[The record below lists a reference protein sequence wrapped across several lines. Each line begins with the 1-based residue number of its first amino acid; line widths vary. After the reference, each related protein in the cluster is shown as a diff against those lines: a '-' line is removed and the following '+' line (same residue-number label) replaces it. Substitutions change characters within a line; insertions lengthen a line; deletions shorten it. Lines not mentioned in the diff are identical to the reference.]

1 MRAKKNRLGI
11 ERLIMKDAI
20 ETLREGISTI
30 KEKDIENLLE
40 KMLERRQWG
49 YQKPGINFNLV
60 TIKPRKGTNL
70 QGQCTSDFAWNINFS
85 NNKEREKAESLLKE
99 IGLGFNRDGKEMKTS
114 QPRLNIW
121 KKDYSPLNDRQFSV
135 LSQLIENSTKS
146 KRKI

>member
-1 MRAKKNRLGI
+1 MRAKKSRLGI

-20 ETLREGISTI
+20 ETLREGIPTI
-30 KEKDIENLLE
+30 EEKDIENLLE

-49 YQKPGINFNLV
+49 YQAPGINFNLV

-70 QGQCTSDFAWNINFS
+70 QGQCTSDFAWNVNFS

-99 IGLGFNRDGKEMKTS
+99 VNLGFNRDGKEMKTS

-135 LSQLIENSTKS
+135 LSQLIKNSTKT